1 MVAEA
6 ELVLITQKRL
16 VKGQNV
22 KKTIYNEKRTMK
34 PRTLSGFCGTRGFPM
49 LSVFPHAFFTIALLF
64 TMISQLARGF
74 SAGRFSGLR
83 GFRTS
88 ALTMKLQTGIVGLP
102 NVGKSTLFNAL
113 IGDVTAQAANFP
125 FCTIE
130 PNVGIVNVP
139 DNRLPKLGEINKSE
153 KTIAATMEFVDIA
166 GIVKGASEGEGLG
179 NKFLTNIRNTDAIVH
194 VVRCFDDADIIH
206 VDGSVDPVRD
216 MEVITLELILAD
228 LAQVDKR
235 IEKVKKDKKTP
246 PEETSALDKLKT
258 TLELGKK
265 ASEAGLGDEEAATI
279 KSLMLLTMKPVIY
292 AANVA
297 DEDLASGNDMSK
309 KVFDLA
315 ASEGNTA
322 VLVSAQVESELAGLE
337 ADERAEF
344 LDSLGVSDE
353 TCGLNQLVKTAYSGL
368 GLQTYFTSGPTETK
382 AWTIRRG
389 FTAPQ
394 AAGVIHTD
402 FERGF
407 IRAETM
413 SYDDLV
419 TLGSE
424 KACKDAG
431 KMRSEGKEY
440 VMQEGDVVLFRF
452 NV

>member
-1 MVAEA
+1 MGSSA
-6 ELVLITQKRL
+6 LVLLLL
-16 VKGQNV
+16 VVMMHRCVGFG
-22 KKTIYNEKRTMK
+22 
-34 PRTLSGFCGTRGFPM
+34 LSGVT
-49 LSVFPHAFFTIALLF
+49 
-64 TMISQLARGF
+64 
-74 SAGRFSGLR
+74 GRFSSGLRR
-83 GFRTS
+83 GFRSSTLS
-88 ALTMKLQTGIVGLP
+88 MKLQTGLVGLP

-139 DNRLPKLGEINKSE
+139 DTRLPKLGEINASVKV
-153 KTIAATMEFVDIA
+153 IAATMEFVDIA

-179 NKFLTNIRNTDAIVH
+179 NKFLSNIRSTDAIVH
-194 VVRCFDDADIIH
+194 VVRCFENDDIIH
-206 VDGSVDPVRD
+206 VDGSVDPIRD
-216 MEVITLELILAD
+216 MEVIDLELILAD
-228 LAQVDKR
+228 AEQVDKR
-235 IEKVKKDKKTP
+235 LQKAKKDKKTA
-246 PEETSALDKLKT
+246 PEEIAVLEKLT
-258 TLELGKK
+258 ETLGAGKK
-265 ASEAGLGDEEAATI
+265 ASEAGLNDDDKALV

-297 DEDLASGNDMSK
+297 DEDLAEGNDMSK
-309 KVFDLA
+309 KVFAVA
-315 ASEGNTA
+315 ATEGNTA
-322 VLVSAQVESELAGLE
+322 VLVSAQVESELAGLDK
-337 ADERAEF
+337 DERSEF
-344 LDSLGVSDE
+344 LESLGVSDE
-353 TCGLNQLVKTAYSGL
+353 ACGLNQLVKTAYSGL

-382 AWTIRRG
+382 AWTIRKG

-424 KACKDAG
+424 KACKESG